1 MPSKNLTPNMIDKLT
16 RPARGTKEVSDV
28 TKGLFLYVTSTGT
41 KNWFAVYRIAGQGAG
56 GLAGRRVKLKIG
68 VWPVMSVAEAR
79 AEATRITALAASGID
94 PKEDARRQQEAEE
107 LERLGT
113 VGAVAGAWL
122 QAMEAGQITG
132 SRKRPVSRNTYRN
145 RETVLR
151 LHITPRLG
159 GLAMNEVTP
168 AVLGRMLQ
176 DIERSG
182 GPVDGALKTI
192 KALWTFA
199 KSRGLAHGEA
209 PSADLKPRQAKQH
222 EPRALS
228 DDELRS
234 IWWGAE
240 QLGYPFGPAI
250 QLLMLTGQRK
260 SEIADAQWSWFNAE
274 RGTLTVPQAMVK
286 NRKGAH
292 EVVLAQKSIALLADV
307 ARYHEALH
315 PNSPYIFTSAAGKT
329 AISGWSKVLLRL
341 ERIRQDRGDTPQSWR
356 LHELRHTFITRAR
369 SGDQN
374 ADGEVVWAPAL
385 DVIQA
390 TVNHSLSVGVTG
402 LYDHSDMAL
411 RYRVQRRELAEWW
424 AGKLADI
431 VGESATAQSQEQPE

>member
-1 MPSKNLTPNMIDKLT
+1 MPAKNLTPNMIDKLPK
-16 RPARGTKEVSDV
+16 PARGTKEVSDV
-28 TKGLFLYVTSTGT
+28 TKGLFLYTTATGT
-41 KNWFAVYRIAGQGAG
+41 KSWFVVYRVAGQGDG

-68 VWPVMSVAEAR
+68 VWPVMSVADAR
-79 AEATRITALAASGID
+79 AVAVRVMALAASGID
-94 PKEDARRQQEAEE
+94 PKEEEQRQQEAQE
-107 LERLGT
+107 LELLGT
-113 VGAVAGAWL
+113 VGAVADAWL

-132 SRKRPVSRNTYRN
+132 TRKRPVSRNTYRN

-159 GLAMNEVTP
+159 GFAMNEVTP

-199 KSRGLAHGEA
+199 KSRGLTHGEA

-222 EPRALS
+222 EPRALA

-260 SEIADAQWSWFNAE
+260 SEIADAQWAWFNAE

-292 EVVLAQKSIALLADV
+292 EVVLAQKSIALLASV
-307 ARYHEALH
+307 RQVHEALH

-329 AISGWSKVLLRL
+329 SISGWSKVLLRL
-341 ERIRQDRGDTPQSWR
+341 ERIRQDNGEAPQPWR
-356 LHELRHTFITRAR
+356 LHELRHTMVTRAR
-369 SGDQN
+369 TGDTN
-374 ADGEVVWAPAL
+374 DDGEVIWAPAL
-385 DVIQA
+385 DVVQA
-390 TVNHSLSVGVTG
+390 TVNHALSEGVTG
-402 LYDHSDMAL
+402 IYAHDDIAL
-411 RYRVQRRELAEWW
+411 RYRIRKRELAEWY
-424 AGKLADI
+424 AGKLMGI
-431 VGESATAQSQEQPE
+431 VDGQ

>member
-16 RPARGTKEVSDV
+16 RPIRGTKEVSDI
-28 TKGLFLYVTSTGT
+28 TKGLFLYVTSAGA
-41 KNWFAVYRIAGQGAG
+41 KNWFTVYRVAGQGAG

-94 PKEDARRQQEAEE
+94 PKEESQRQQEAEE
-107 LERLGT
+107 LDRLGT

-159 GLAMNEVTP
+159 GFAMNDVTP

-176 DIERSG
+176 DIERTG

-222 EPRALS
+222 EARALS

-260 SEIADAQWSWFNAE
+260 SEIADAQWSWFNAD
-274 RGTLTVPQAMVK
+274 RGTLTIPQAMVK
-286 NRKGAH
+286 NRKGSH
-292 EVVLAQKSIALLADV
+292 EVVLAQKGIDILTDV

-329 AISGWSKVLLRL
+329 PISGWSKVLVRL
-341 ERIRQDRGDTPQSWR
+341 EDIRKELGDAPQPWR

-369 SGDQN
+369 DGDEN

-390 TVNHSLSVGVTG
+390 TVNHALSVGVTG
-402 LYDHSDMAL
+402 VYDHGDMAR
-411 RYRVQRRELAEWW
+411 RYRIQKRELAEWW
-424 AGKLADI
+424 AAKLMTV
-431 VGESATAQSQEQPE
+431 VGA